1 MIDAN
6 TFSIAAS
13 IVSVILAVLAIT
25 FSILFFV
32 LSKKTETQALSS
44 LTKIETQADS
54 LQKLTGRWMDRLTR
68 YVTSERPSILDESF
82 PQLLTILSQLPQAI
96 TATITQV
103 PARETA
109 DDTIYSFYI
118 ILYFYTAQTNYW
130 VQSFFPKASEFD
142 DSNNFH
148 QLVKRIIDMSHADF
162 TTLAGILANLDQAK
176 LSQNANAYLLNET
189 KEFWRHNVRST
200 FDILIPQQKQ

>member
-1 MIDAN
+1 
-6 TFSIAAS
+6 
-13 IVSVILAVLAIT
+13 
-25 FSILFFV
+25 
-32 LSKKTETQALSS
+32 
-44 LTKIETQADS
+44 
-54 LQKLTGRWMDRLTR
+54 MDRLTR

>member
-118 ILYFYTAQTNYW
+118 ILYFYTAQTN
-130 VQSFFPKASEFD
+130 
-142 DSNNFH
+142 
-148 QLVKRIIDMSHADF
+148 
-162 TTLAGILANLDQAK
+162 
-176 LSQNANAYLLNET
+176 
-189 KEFWRHNVRST
+189 
-200 FDILIPQQKQ
+200 